1 MTHDFL
7 DKPRAKNLMRHI
19 PKLLPLMLL
28 ALLRLPAQAQQL
40 LPLDSVLQAV
50 QHRNPALRQ
59 YGYRAQAK
67 QAAVAGA
74 SSWEAP
80 KVSAGYWMT
89 PYNQRPIREMNNG
102 QGMGMQMVSVEQ
114 MIPNLAK
121 QRAKREYLA
130 GQAAVEQTDQQNLFN
145 QLRAQ
150 ARSQYYGRVIL
161 EKKLKVLDQSLE
173 LLDFLLKIAQARY
186 PYNQSTLSS
195 IYQAQARVAMH
206 GNDHAQLY
214 GQLRQNTIALNTLMA
229 RDTEAEFA
237 VDSLLPTAFAGPYP
251 DTAALAT
258 RRSDVRSLDRSL
270 TVLRL
275 NQNVEANRRRPDF
288 GVRYDHMN
296 GLGATP
302 NQFTA
307 MGMVTIPI
315 APWAAREYKAN
326 TAALGYEARAVQQQ
340 RAALL
345 NDAAGRITTLQSDLR
360 TKRQQLDNF
369 EKGILPSL
377 RKAYQVTLLAYQQN
391 TAQLPAVVEALETW
405 LQSRLQYLDTQN
417 DLMNLHVRY
426 DQELEQ

>member
-1 MTHDFL
+1 MNHPL
-7 DKPRAKNLMRHI
+7 
-19 PKLLPLMLL
+19 KLLLLLPLL
-28 ALLRLPAQAQQL
+28 ALLRLPAAAQQL
-40 LPLDSVLQAV
+40 LPLDSVLRAV
-50 QHRNPALRQ
+50 QRRSPALRQ
-59 YGYRAQAK
+59 YDYRAQAK
-67 QAAVAGA
+67 TAAVAGA

-114 MIPNLAK
+114 MLPNPVK

-130 GQAAVEQTDQQNLFN
+130 GQAAVEQADQTALFN

-150 ARSQYYGRVIL
+150 ARGQYYGRAIV
-161 EKKLKVLDQSLE
+161 EKKLKVLDQSINLLE
-173 LLDFLLKIAQARY
+173 FLLKIAQARY
-186 PYNQSTLSS
+186 PYNQSTLAS

-206 GNDHAQLY
+206 GNDHARLY
-214 GQLRQNTIALNTLMA
+214 GQLRQHTIALNALMA

-237 VDSLLPTAFAGPYP
+237 IDTLLPASFAGPYP
-251 DTAALAT
+251 DTAALAA
-258 RRSDVRSLDRSL
+258 RRSDVRRLDRSL
-270 TVLRL
+270 AVLQL

-288 GVRYDHMN
+288 GVRYDHMR

-315 APWAAREYKAN
+315 APWAAREYRAN

-340 RAALL
+340 RRSLL

-360 TKRQQLDNF
+360 TARQQLDNF
-369 EKGILPSL
+369 EKGILPAL
-377 RKAYQVTLLAYQQN
+377 RKTYQVTLLAYQQN
-391 TAQLPAVVEALETW
+391 TAQLPAVVEALEAW
-405 LQSRLQYLDTQN
+405 LQARLQYLDTQTE
-417 DLMNLHVRY
+417 LMNLHVRY

>member
-1 MTHDFL
+1 MKAFL
-7 DKPRAKNLMRHI
+7 KHSH
-19 PKLLPLMLL
+19 LL
-28 ALLRLPAQAQQL
+28 ALLLLTAFPLRAQQL

-50 QHRNPALRQ
+50 QRRNPALRQ
-59 YGYRAQAK
+59 YSYRAQAK

-102 QGMGMQMVSVEQ
+102 QGMGMQMVSIEQ
-114 MIPNLAK
+114 MIPNPAK
-121 QRAKREYLA
+121 QRARRAYLA
-130 GQAAVEQTDQQNLFN
+130 GQAAVDQADQTALFN

-150 ARSQYYGRVIL
+150 ARSLYYGRVIL
-161 EKKLKVLDQSLE
+161 EKKLKVLDQSIGLLE
-173 LLDFLLKIAQARY
+173 FLLKIAQARY
-186 PYNQSTLSS
+186 PYNQSTLGS
-195 IYQAQARVAMH
+195 IYQAQARIAMH
-206 GNDHAQLY
+206 GNDHQLLY
-214 GQLRQNTIALNTLMA
+214 GQLRQAAIALNTLMA
-229 RDTEAEFA
+229 RDPEAEFA
-237 VDSLLPTAFAGPYP
+237 VDTLLPTSFAGPYP
-251 DTAALAT
+251 DTAALAR

-307 MGMVTIPI
+307 MGTVTIPL
-315 APWAAREYKAN
+315 APWAAREYKA
-326 TAALGYEARAVQQQ
+326 TAAALGYEAQAVQQQ
-340 RAALL
+340 RASLL
-345 NDAAGRITTLQSDLR
+345 TEAAGRISTLQSDLR
-360 TKRQQLDNF
+360 TRRQQVENF
-369 EKGILPSL
+369 EKGILPAL
-377 RKAYQVTLLAYQQN
+377 HKNYQVTLLAYQQN

-405 LQSRLQYLDTQN
+405 LQTRLQYLDTQTE
-417 DLMNLHVRY
+417 LLNLHVRY